1 MADFPLDRIPR
12 DVADIAR
19 KLREAGHE
27 AWYVGGAVRDELLNR
42 ARHEVI
48 ADIATS
54 AQPDEVRKIFRR
66 TVPIGIEH
74 GTVAVLDSRGGT
86 HEVTTFRRD
95 VRTDGRHAVV
105 EFGVSL
111 DDDLARRDFTINA
124 VAVHPDTGEMRDPWG
139 GLQDLEARVIRAV
152 GEPATR
158 FREDWLR
165 VLRALRFAA
174 ILDFTIEPATWDALS
189 AAARAG
195 ELEHLS
201 RERVRDEWLKGLDGA
216 RQSRVLDLWRRCGA
230 LASVWPEMAQLS
242 PAEDAGLDRI
252 APRDSV
258 LTTAAALARA
268 GAAPT
273 AAEAA
278 VRRLRFSGRDGE
290 KVRAVVAGL
299 RDMLPDP
306 ADGPVL
312 RRWLAT
318 HREFALDIAAAVP
331 DGAAL
336 REAAAR
342 TLSSGVP
349 LGVADLAVTGEDLM
363 EAGVEK
369 GPAIGAA
376 LRRLLGVVL
385 DDPAMNTREQLL
397 ALVTK

>member
-1 MADFPLDRIPR
+1 M
-12 DVADIAR
+12 
-19 KLREAGHE
+19 
-27 AWYVGGAVRDELLNR
+27 
-42 ARHEVI
+42 
-48 ADIATS
+48 S
-54 AQPDEVRKIFRR
+54 
-66 TVPIGIEH
+66 
-74 GTVAVLDSRGGT
+74 
-86 HEVTTFRRD
+86 
-95 VRTDGRHAVV
+95 
-105 EFGVSL
+105 
-111 DDDLARRDFTINA
+111 
-124 VAVHPDTGEMRDPWG
+124 
-139 GLQDLEARVIRAV
+139 
-152 GEPATR
+152 
-158 FREDWLR
+158 
-165 VLRALRFAA
+165 
-174 ILDFTIEPATWDALS
+174 
-189 AAARAG
+189 
-195 ELEHLS
+195 
-201 RERVRDEWLKGLDGA
+201 
-216 RQSRVLDLWRRCGA
+216 
-230 LASVWPEMAQLS
+230 
-242 PAEDAGLDRI
+242 
-252 APRDSV
+252 
-258 LTTAAALARA
+258 
-268 GAAPT
+268 

-318 HREFALDIAAAVP
+318 HRELALDIAAAVP